1 MTNTTGYDAIVVGAG
16 PVGQFLALAASARGQ
31 RLLVLEAKAF
41 GDASDGDRTL
51 ALSHRSWLMLD
62 RVGVA
67 ARVATLT
74 TPIDRIHI
82 SQRGGPGRTELCAA
96 ENDLPALGHV
106 VGYGDLQAALAAAL
120 LAAHVDVRRG
130 TAVTAV
136 VESSDIATVHAGED
150 RFSASTV
157 IVAEGGGAL
166 LESLGYEQS
175 IKDYGVC
182 ALVARVMTD
191 MPHRHIAYERFAEH
205 GPLAL
210 LPRGDGFAL
219 VWTLAPAL
227 AQQTATLPVTSFLP
241 ALQNA
246 FGWRAGRFVGVGER
260 SMFPLVLRR
269 TSDSPHARVVVLGNA
284 AQTLHPVA
292 GQGLNLGLR
301 DAWIAAETLARDGRI
316 DGRAFSQSRR
326 RDRGANARFTDFLA
340 ELFVGTA
347 PGLGAARG
355 AGLTLLD
362 TAPGLRRLFTRALSF
377 GRMR

>member
-16 PVGQFLALAASARGQ
+16 PVGQFLALAVGARGQ
-31 RLLVLEAKAF
+31 RVLLLEARAS
-41 GDASDGDRTL
+41 GDVGDGDRTL
-51 ALSHRSWLMLD
+51 ALSHGSWLMLD
-62 RVGVA
+62 RLGVA
-67 ARVATLT
+67 ATVAPFA

-82 SQRGGPGRTELCAA
+82 SQRGGPGRTELSAA
-96 ENDLPALGHV
+96 ESRLPALGHV

-120 LAAHVDVRRG
+120 AGPVEVRRG
-130 TAVTAV
+130 TTVTAV
-136 VESSDIATVHAGED
+136 VESVDIATVHAGED

-175 IKDYGVC
+175 IKDYGVQ
-182 ALVARVMTD
+182 ALVARVKTD
-191 MPHRHIAYERFAEH
+191 TPHRHIAYERFAVH

-219 VWTLAPAL
+219 VWTLEPAL
-227 AQQTATLPVTSFLP
+227 ARQTAALPAGSFLP
-241 ALQNA
+241 ALQAA
-246 FGWRAGRFVGVGER
+246 FGWRAGRFVHVGER

-269 TSDSPHARVVVLGNA
+269 TSEGPHARIVVLGNA

-301 DAWIAAETLARDGRI
+301 DAWAAAETLARDGKV
-316 DGRAFSQSRR
+316 DGRAFSRSRR
-326 RDRGANARFTDFLA
+326 RDRGANAGFTDLLA

-347 PGLGAARG
+347 PGLGAVRG
-355 AGLTLLD
+355 AGLTVLD
-362 TAPGLRRLFTRALSF
+362 TAPGLRRLFARALSF
-377 GRMR
+377 GGMR